1 MVGKLDGQVAWVTGG
16 ASGMGEAIARLFA
29 REGARVVVVDVQE
42 EKGREVVARIVE
54 EGGAAFFSACDVS
67 RGGEVERSIGETV
80 AAFGALQVVVNC
92 AGIVH
97 VGLLHEYEE
106 AEWEQLMGVN
116 AKAIYL
122 ATKFAWPH
130 FKEIQRSY
138 MVNIASASS
147 MIGQA
152 ATPAYTASK
161 HAALGL
167 TRSIALDY
175 AALGL
180 RCNCICP
187 GITDTPMLRYHLN
200 TTPDAEATLARR
212 LERVPMGIAIQPQDV
227 AKAAL
232 YFSCEDSSGI
242 TGTSLVIDGGW
253 TACAEWQVAGPTRFM
268 QDAGKR

>member
-1 MVGKLDGQVAWVTGG
+1 MQKT
-16 ASGMGEAIARLFA
+16 
-29 REGARVVVVDVQE
+29 VDE
-42 EKGREVVARIVE
+42 
-54 EGGAAFFSACDVS
+54 
-67 RGGEVERSIGETV
+67 
-80 AAFGALQVVVNC
+80 FGALQIVVNC

-97 VGLLHEYEE
+97 VGLLHEYGEE
-106 AEWEQLMGVN
+106 AWEQLMGVN

-122 ATKFAWPH
+122 ATKFSWPF
-130 FKEIQRSY
+130 FKDNWRSY

-147 MIGQA
+147 FIGQA
-152 ATPAYTASK
+152 STPAYTVSK

-175 AALGL
+175 AVIGL

-187 GITDTPMLRYHLN
+187 GITDTPMLRFHLN
-200 TTPDAEATLARR
+200 TTSDPEATLARR
-212 LERVPMGIAIQPQDV
+212 MERVPMGVAIQPADV

-253 TACAEWQVAGPTRFM
+253 TACAEWQVGETTNFM
-268 QDAGKR
+268 EDAGEH